1 MSEPS
6 EATQRV
12 IAGLGL
18 FVLGIILGIAIRASF
33 AHPPCDNQPPR
44 CHYVQVVNPITGQL
58 EQQYV
63 CE

>member
-1 MSEPS
+1 MSGPS
-6 EATQRV
+6 ETTQRV

-18 FVLGIILGIAIRASF
+18 FVLGIILGIAIRESF
-33 AHPPCDNQPPR
+33 THTPCDDQPPR
-44 CHYVQVVNPITGQL
+44 CHYVQVVNPVTGFL